1 WKGENFYTGN
11 RVFAFVDLDN
21 AKIREWLGRNRGKTA
36 YFVMEHSR
44 VGSFRS
50 VVSGREIEEVTDK
63 RLNNKFVLLRI
74 REL

>member
-1 WKGENFYTGN
+1 
-11 RVFAFVDLDN
+11 
-21 AKIREWLGRNRGKTA
+21 
-36 YFVMEHSR
+36 VMEHSR

-50 VVSGREIEEVTDK
+50 VVSGRAIEEVTDK